1 MQTDE
6 KIVLPDNHKRSLS
19 VTAHHL
25 ENSINDVE
33 DLLTNKRQNTLT
45 EKIIKNLNNIER
57 QEILKLT
64 KLVREKNERMFK
76 ELELNKNDLFEDRIV
91 RSRIGHIWTLLCD
104 STPESLK
111 GYGNLSEAQSKLI
124 STYIDDLLQ
133 TVNEIQS
140 VISRNT

>member
-1 MQTDE
+1 MQHNE
-6 KIVLPDNHKRSLS
+6 KIEIPGNHKRSLS

-33 DLLTNKRQNTLT
+33 DILTNKRQDTLT
-45 EKIIKNLNNIER
+45 EKIIKNLNENER

-104 STPESLK
+104 STPQSLK

-124 STYIDDLLQ
+124 STHIDDLLQ

-140 VISRNT
+140 IIFRNS

>member
-1 MQTDE
+1 MHTDE
-6 KIVLPDNHKRSLS
+6 KAELPDNHRRSLS
-19 VTAHHL
+19 VTVHHL

-33 DLLTNKRQNTLT
+33 DLLTNKRQNTLI
-45 EKIIKNLNNIER
+45 EEIIKNLNDDER
-57 QEILKLT
+57 QEILRLT

-76 ELELNKNDLFEDRIV
+76 ELGLNKNDLFEGRIV

-111 GYGNLSEAQSKLI
+111 GYADLSEAEAKLI
-124 STYIDDLLQ
+124 SAHIDDLLQ

-140 VISRNT
+140 IIFRNV